1 MPEAQ
6 LDRFMLKLHIGYPQ
20 KSEERQ
26 ILDLMATSAPNL
38 TVMPVV
44 DPQQIIAARSVVN
57 EIYIDDRVKDYI
69 VDVVWATRDPASY
82 NLKLDGLI
90 RYGASPRATIYL
102 ALAARAHAFLNG
114 RGYVTPQDVKSIGT
128 DVLRHRVIV
137 SYEAEAETITSETI
151 VDRIFRRPARPV
163 IAQDRQTPAE
173 ILKKI
178 RALEIKTKGLVQ
190 TMFAGDY
197 HSVFKGRGMNFED
210 VREYQPGDEIRAID
224 WNVTARL
231 GTAFVKKFT
240 EERELTVVLVVDVS
254 ASGNFGSASQSKRE
268 LAAEIACLL
277 AFSAIRN
284 NDKVGLLLFSDTV
297 ELFIPPKK
305 GRSHTLRIIREILF
319 FEPAGRGTAPA
330 LALDYLN
337 KVVTRRAVVFFISDF
352 QTSDFSRELSVSGR
366 RHDFIAVHIQDQ
378 REEHLPNVGIITLE
392 DAETGE
398 QIEINT
404 ADRNTRA
411 LQRLGGDATG
421 RFEPDAP
428 PQQHRRHFIAHERE
442 LSARLALVFQ
452 TTGTTPRRAMNWLT
466 YVSFRRRRHS

>member
-1 MPEAQ
+1 M
-6 LDRFMLKLHIGYPQ
+6 
-20 KSEERQ
+20 
-26 ILDLMATSAPNL
+26 SA
-38 TVMPVV
+38 
-44 DPQQIIAARSVVN
+44 R
-57 EIYIDDRVKDYI
+57 
-69 VDVVWATRDPASY
+69 
-82 NLKLDGLI
+82 
-90 RYGASPRATIYL
+90 
-102 ALAARAHAFLNG
+102 
-114 RGYVTPQDVKSIGT
+114 
-128 DVLRHRVIV
+128 
-137 SYEAEAETITSETI
+137 
-151 VDRIFRRPARPV
+151 
-163 IAQDRQTPAE
+163 DRQTPAE

-254 ASGNFGSASQSKRE
+254 ASGNFGSAAQSKRE
-268 LAAEIACLL
+268 LAAEVACVL

-284 NDKVGLLLFSDTV
+284 NDKVGLMLFSDRV

-319 FEPAGRGTAPA
+319 FEPEGRGTKPA

-337 KVVTRRAVVFFISDF
+337 NVMTRRVVVFFISDF

-366 RHDFIAVHIQDQ
+366 RHDFIALHIQDE
-378 REEHLPNVGIITLE
+378 REENLPNVGIITLE

-404 ADRNTRA
+404 ADRSTRA
-411 LQRLGGDATG
+411 RFNVLAETHRAELNQTLRRNNIDAVSLRTGENYLPALRSFFKQR
-421 RFEPDAP
+421 E
-428 PQQHRRHFIAHERE
+428 RRMAIR
-442 LSARLALVFQ
+442 
-452 TTGTTPRRAMNWLT
+452 
-466 YVSFRRRRHS
+466 

>member
-1 MPEAQ
+1 MTS
-6 LDRFMLKLHIGYPQ
+6 PQ
-20 KSEERQ
+20 
-26 ILDLMATSAPNL
+26 A
-38 TVMPVV
+38 
-44 DPQQIIAARSVVN
+44 
-57 EIYIDDRVKDYI
+57 
-69 VDVVWATRDPASY
+69 
-82 NLKLDGLI
+82 
-90 RYGASPRATIYL
+90 
-102 ALAARAHAFLNG
+102 
-114 RGYVTPQDVKSIGT
+114 
-128 DVLRHRVIV
+128 
-137 SYEAEAETITSETI
+137 
-151 VDRIFRRPARPV
+151 
-163 IAQDRQTPAE
+163 RQTPAE

-190 TMFAGDY
+190 TIFAGDY

-254 ASGNFGSASQSKRE
+254 ASGNFGSSTQSKRE
-268 LAAEIACLL
+268 LAAEVACLL

-284 NDKVGLLLFSDTV
+284 NDKVGLLLFSDRV

-337 KVVTRRAVVFFISDF
+337 KVVTRRAVVFFVSDF
-352 QTSDFSRELSVSGR
+352 QTDDFSRELSVSGR

-378 REEHLPNVGIITLE
+378 REETLPNVGIITLE
-392 DAETGE
+392 DSETGE

-404 ADRNTRA
+404 ADRSTRA
-411 LQRLGGDATG
+411 RFSALAETKRIELNRTLRRNSIDAISLRTGEDYLPALRSFFKQR
-421 RFEPDAP
+421 
-428 PQQHRRHFIAHERE
+428 ER
-442 LSARLALVFQ
+442 RLAV
-452 TTGTTPRRAMNWLT
+452 R
-466 YVSFRRRRHS
+466 